1 MNIKMME
8 YEKEQVIRYGKKLID
23 RRLTTGSGGNISVCN
38 REKNLVAISPSG
50 LDYYETTPEDI
61 VILDIDGNL
70 VEGKNRPS
78 SEAGMHLAFY
88 KNRADISGIVHT
100 HSKFA
105 TAIACMGWELPAVH
119 YLIGMAGHRVKCT
132 GYATYG
138 SDELAKKALET
149 IGDSNAVLL
158 ANHGLIAL
166 GEDVD
171 RAFSTAEHLEFVSEV
186 YYLTKTLGT
195 PNILSDENMDDVM
208 KKFGTFRYR

>member
-1 MNIKMME
+1 MME
-8 YEKEQVIRYGKKLID
+8 YEKEQVVRYGKKLID
-23 RRLTTGSGGNISVCN
+23 RRLTTGSGGNISVYN

-61 VILDIDGNL
+61 VILDMDGNL
-70 VEGKNRPS
+70 VEGKHRPS

-88 KNRADISGIVHT
+88 KNRADVSGIVHT

-166 GEDVD
+166 GVAVD

-195 PNILSDENMDDVM
+195 PNILSDEDMDEVM
-208 KKFGTFRYR
+208 KKFGTFKYR

>member
-1 MNIKMME
+1 MMMQ
-8 YEKEQVIRYGKKLID
+8 EKEQVVRYGKKLID

-61 VILDIDGNL
+61 VILDMDGNL
-70 VEGKNRPS
+70 VEGKHRPS

-88 KNRADISGIVHT
+88 KNRADVSGIVHT

-195 PNILSDENMDDVM
+195 PNILSDEDMDEVM
-208 KKFGTFRYR
+208 KKFGTYRYT

>member
-1 MNIKMME
+1 MME
-8 YEKEQVIRYGKKLID
+8 YEKEQVVRYGKKLID
-23 RRLTTGSGGNISVCN
+23 RRLTTGSGGNISVYN

-61 VILDIDGNL
+61 VILDMDGNL
-70 VEGKNRPS
+70 VEGKHRPS

-88 KNRADISGIVHT
+88 KNRADVSGIVHT

-119 YLIGMAGHRVKCT
+119 YLIGMAGHRIKCT

-138 SDELAKKALET
+138 SDELAKEALET

-195 PNILSDENMDDVM
+195 PNILSDENMDEVM
-208 KKFGTFRYR
+208 KKFGTFRYK

>member
-1 MNIKMME
+1 MMQ
-8 YEKEQVIRYGKKLID
+8 EKELVVRYGKKLID
-23 RRLTTGSGGNISVCN
+23 RRLTTGSGGNISVYN
-38 REKNLVAISPSG
+38 REKNLVVISPSG

-61 VILDIDGNL
+61 VILDIDGNI
-70 VEGKNRPS
+70 VEGKHRPS

-88 KNRADISGIVHT
+88 KNRADVSGIVHT

-195 PNILSDENMDDVM
+195 PNILSDEDMDEVM
-208 KKFGTFRYR
+208 KKFGTFKYR

>member
-1 MNIKMME
+1 MME
-8 YEKEQVIRYGKKLID
+8 YEKEQVVRYGKKLID

-38 REKNLVAISPSG
+38 REKKLVAISPSG

-61 VILDIDGNL
+61 VILDMDGNL
-70 VEGKNRPS
+70 VEGKHRPS
-78 SEAGMHLAFY
+78 SESGMHLAFY
-88 KNRADISGIVHT
+88 KNRADVSGIVHT

-195 PNILSDENMDDVM
+195 PNILSDENMDEVM
-208 KKFGTFRYR
+208 KKFGTFRYK

>member
-1 MNIKMME
+1 MMMQ
-8 YEKEQVIRYGKKLID
+8 EKEQVVRYGKKLID
-23 RRLTTGSGGNISVCN
+23 RRLTTGSGGNISVYN

-70 VEGKNRPS
+70 VEGKHRPS

-88 KNRADISGIVHT
+88 KNRADVSGIVHT

-158 ANHGLIAL
+158 GNHGLIAL

-195 PNILSDENMDDVM
+195 PNIISDENMDEVM
-208 KKFGTFRYR
+208 KKFGTFRYK

>member
-1 MNIKMME
+1 MME
-8 YEKEQVIRYGKKLID
+8 YEKEQVVRYGKKLID

-70 VEGKNRPS
+70 VEGKHRPS

-88 KNRADISGIVHT
+88 KNRADVSGIVHT

-195 PNILSDENMDDVM
+195 PNILSDEDMDEVM
-208 KKFGTFRYR
+208 KKFGTFRYK

>member
-1 MNIKMME
+1 MNIKMMMQ
-8 YEKEQVIRYGKKLID
+8 EKEQVVRYGKKLID

-61 VILDIDGNL
+61 VILDMDGNL
-70 VEGKNRPS
+70 VEGKHRPS

-88 KNRADISGIVHT
+88 KNRADVSGIVHT

-195 PNILSDENMDDVM
+195 PNILSDENMNEVM

>member
-1 MNIKMME
+1 ME
-8 YEKEQVIRYGKKLID
+8 YEKEQVVRYGKKLID
-23 RRLTTGSGGNISVCN
+23 RRLTTGSGGNISVYN
-38 REKNLVAISPSG
+38 REKKLVAISPSG

-61 VILDIDGNL
+61 VILDIDGNI
-70 VEGKNRPS
+70 VEGKHRPS
-78 SEAGMHLAFY
+78 SEAGMHLTLY
-88 KNRADISGIVHT
+88 KNRADVSGIVHT

-195 PNILSDENMDDVM
+195 PNILSDENMDEVM
-208 KKFGTFRYR
+208 KKFGTFRYK

>member
-1 MNIKMME
+1 MNIKMMQ
-8 YEKEQVIRYGKKLID
+8 EKEQVVRYGKKLID
-23 RRLTTGSGGNISVCN
+23 RRLTTGSGGNISVYN

-70 VEGKNRPS
+70 VEGKHRPS

-88 KNRADISGIVHT
+88 KNRADVSGIVHT

-195 PNILSDENMDDVM
+195 PNILSDEDMDEVM
-208 KKFGTFRYR
+208 KKFGTFKYR

>member
-1 MNIKMME
+1 MME
-8 YEKEQVIRYGKKLID
+8 YEKEQVVRYGKKLID

-61 VILDIDGNL
+61 VILDMDGNL
-70 VEGKNRPS
+70 VEGKHRPS

-88 KNRADISGIVHT
+88 KNRADVSGIVHT

-195 PNILSDENMDDVM
+195 PNILSDEDMDEVM
-208 KKFGTFRYR
+208 KKFGTYRYK

>member
-1 MNIKMME
+1 MMMQ
-8 YEKEQVIRYGKKLID
+8 EKEQVVRYGKKLID
-23 RRLTTGSGGNISVCN
+23 RRLTTGSGGNISVYN

-61 VILDIDGNL
+61 VILDMDGNL
-70 VEGKNRPS
+70 VEGKHRPS

-88 KNRADISGIVHT
+88 KNRADVSGIVHT

-119 YLIGMAGHRVKCT
+119 YLIGMAGHRVRCT

-138 SDELAKKALET
+138 SEELAKKALET

-195 PNILSDENMDDVM
+195 PNILSDEDMDEVM
-208 KKFGTFRYR
+208 KKFGTFKYR

>member
-1 MNIKMME
+1 MMQ
-8 YEKEQVIRYGKKLID
+8 EKEQVVRYGKKLID
-23 RRLTTGSGGNISVCN
+23 RRLTTGSGGNISVYN

-61 VILDIDGNL
+61 VILDMDGNL
-70 VEGKNRPS
+70 VEGKHRPS

-88 KNRADISGIVHT
+88 KNRADVSGIVHT

-195 PNILSDENMDDVM
+195 PNILSDENMDEVM
-208 KKFGTFRYR
+208 KKFGTFRYK

>member
-1 MNIKMME
+1 MME
-8 YEKEQVIRYGKKLID
+8 YEKEQVVRYGKKLID
-23 RRLTTGSGGNISVCN
+23 RRLTTGSGGNISVYN

-70 VEGKNRPS
+70 VEGKHRPS

-88 KNRADISGIVHT
+88 KNRADVSGIVHT

-195 PNILSDENMDDVM
+195 PNILSDEDMDEVM
-208 KKFGTFRYR
+208 KKFGTFRNK

>member
-1 MNIKMME
+1 MMMQ
-8 YEKEQVIRYGKKLID
+8 EKEQVVRYGKKLID
-23 RRLTTGSGGNISVCN
+23 RRLTTGSGGNISVYN

-70 VEGKNRPS
+70 VEGKHRPS

-88 KNRADISGIVHT
+88 KNRADVSGIVHT

-195 PNILSDENMDDVM
+195 PNIISDENMDEVM
-208 KKFGTFRYR
+208 KKFGTFRYK

>member
-8 YEKEQVIRYGKKLID
+8 YEKEQVVRYGKKLID

-70 VEGKNRPS
+70 VEGKHRPS

-88 KNRADISGIVHT
+88 KNRADVSGIVHT

-171 RAFSTAEHLEFVSEV
+171 RAFSTAEHLEFVSEL

-195 PNILSDENMDDVM
+195 PNILSDEDMDEVM
-208 KKFGTFRYR
+208 KKFGTFRYK

>member
-1 MNIKMME
+1 MME
-8 YEKEQVIRYGKKLID
+8 YEKEQVVRYGKKLID

-70 VEGKNRPS
+70 VEGKHRPS

-88 KNRADISGIVHT
+88 KNRADVSGIVHT

-195 PNILSDENMDDVM
+195 PNILSDENMDEVM
-208 KKFGTFRYR
+208 KKFGTYRYK

>member
-8 YEKEQVIRYGKKLID
+8 YEKEQVVRYGKKLID
-23 RRLTTGSGGNISVCN
+23 RRLTTGSGGNISVYN

-61 VILDIDGNL
+61 VILDMDGNL
-70 VEGKNRPS
+70 VEGKHRPS

-88 KNRADISGIVHT
+88 KNRADVSGIVHT

-195 PNILSDENMDDVM
+195 PNILSDENMDEVM
-208 KKFGTFRYR
+208 KKFGTFKYK

>member
-1 MNIKMME
+1 MMMQ
-8 YEKEQVIRYGKKLID
+8 EKEQVVRYGKKLID

-38 REKNLVAISPSG
+38 REKKLVAISPSG

-70 VEGKNRPS
+70 VEGKHRPS

-88 KNRADISGIVHT
+88 KNRADVSGIVHT

-195 PNILSDENMDDVM
+195 PNILSDEDMDEVM
-208 KKFGTFRYR
+208 KKFGTYRYK

>member
-1 MNIKMME
+1 MMMQ
-8 YEKEQVIRYGKKLID
+8 EKEQVVRYGKKLID

-61 VILDIDGNL
+61 VILDMDGNL
-70 VEGKNRPS
+70 VEGKHRPS
-78 SEAGMHLAFY
+78 SESGMHLAFY
-88 KNRADISGIVHT
+88 KNRADVSGIVHT

-195 PNILSDENMDDVM
+195 PNILSDEDMDEVM
-208 KKFGTFRYR
+208 KKFGTFKYR

>member
-8 YEKEQVIRYGKKLID
+8 YEKEQVVRYGKKLID
-23 RRLTTGSGGNISVCN
+23 RRLTTGSGGNISVYKKK
-38 REKNLVAISPSG
+38 KNLVAISPSG

-61 VILDIDGNL
+61 VILDINGNL
-70 VEGKNRPS
+70 VEGKHRPS

-88 KNRADISGIVHT
+88 KNRADVSGIVHT

-138 SDELAKKALET
+138 SEELAKKALET

-195 PNILSDENMDDVM
+195 PNILSDEDMDEVM
-208 KKFGTFRYR
+208 KKFGTFRYK

>member
-1 MNIKMME
+1 MMMQ
-8 YEKEQVIRYGKKLID
+8 EKEQVVRYGKKLID

-61 VILDIDGNL
+61 VILDMDGNL
-70 VEGKNRPS
+70 VEGKHRPS

-88 KNRADISGIVHT
+88 KNRADVSGIVHT

-195 PNILSDENMDDVM
+195 PNILSDENMDEVM
-208 KKFGTFRYR
+208 EKFGTFRYK

>member
-8 YEKEQVIRYGKKLID
+8 YEKEQVVRYGKKLID
-23 RRLTTGSGGNISVCN
+23 RRLTTGSGGNISVYN

-61 VILDIDGNL
+61 VILDMDGNL
-70 VEGKNRPS
+70 VEGKHRPS

-88 KNRADISGIVHT
+88 KNRADVSGIVHT

-195 PNILSDENMDDVM
+195 PNILSDEDMDEVM
-208 KKFGTFRYR
+208 KKFGTYKYR

>member
-1 MNIKMME
+1 MME
-8 YEKEQVIRYGKKLID
+8 YEKEQVVRYGKKLID
-23 RRLTTGSGGNISVCN
+23 RRLTTGSGGNISVYN

-70 VEGKNRPS
+70 VEGKHRPS

-88 KNRADISGIVHT
+88 KNRADVSGIVHT

-105 TAIACMGWELPAVH
+105 TAIACIGWELPAVH
-119 YLIGMAGHRVKCT
+119 YLIGMAGHRVRCT
-132 GYATYG
+132 EYATYG

-195 PNILSDENMDDVM
+195 PNILSDEDMDEVM
-208 KKFGTFRYR
+208 KKFGTFKYR

>member
-1 MNIKMME
+1 MMMQ
-8 YEKEQVIRYGKKLID
+8 EKEQVVRYGKKLID

-61 VILDIDGNL
+61 VILDMDGNL
-70 VEGKNRPS
+70 VEGKHRPS

-88 KNRADISGIVHT
+88 KNRADVSGIVHT

-195 PNILSDENMDDVM
+195 PNILSDENMDEVM
-208 KKFGTFRYR
+208 KKFGTFRYK

>member
-8 YEKEQVIRYGKKLID
+8 YEKEQVVRYGKKLID

-61 VILDIDGNL
+61 VILDMDGNL
-70 VEGKNRPS
+70 VEGKHRPS
-78 SEAGMHLAFY
+78 SESGMHLAFY
-88 KNRADISGIVHT
+88 KNRADVSGIVHT

-195 PNILSDENMDDVM
+195 PNILSDENMDEVM
-208 KKFGTFRYR
+208 KKFGTFKYR

>member
-1 MNIKMME
+1 MME
-8 YEKEQVIRYGKKLID
+8 YEKEQVVRYGKKLID

-61 VILDIDGNL
+61 VILDMDGNL
-70 VEGKNRPS
+70 VEGKHRPS

-88 KNRADISGIVHT
+88 KNRADVSGIVHT

-119 YLIGMAGHRVKCT
+119 YLIGMAGHRVRCT

-166 GEDVD
+166 GGDVD

-195 PNILSDENMDDVM
+195 PNILSDENMDEVM
-208 KKFGTFRYR
+208 KKFGTFRYK

>member
-1 MNIKMME
+1 ME
-8 YEKEQVIRYGKKLID
+8 YEKEQVVRYGKKLID

-50 LDYYETTPEDI
+50 LDYYETTLEDI
-61 VILDIDGNL
+61 VILDMDGNL
-70 VEGKNRPS
+70 VEGKHRPS

-88 KNRADISGIVHT
+88 KNRADVSGIVHT

-195 PNILSDENMDDVM
+195 PNILSDEDMDEVM

>member
-8 YEKEQVIRYGKKLID
+8 YEKEQVVRYGKKLID
-23 RRLTTGSGGNISVCN
+23 RRLTTGSGGNISVYN

-70 VEGKNRPS
+70 VEGKHRPS

-88 KNRADISGIVHT
+88 KNRADVSGIVHT

-195 PNILSDENMDDVM
+195 PNILSDENMDEVM
-208 KKFGTFRYR
+208 KKFGTFRYK

>member
-1 MNIKMME
+1 MME
-8 YEKEQVIRYGKKLID
+8 YEKEQVVRYGKKLID

-61 VILDIDGNL
+61 VILDMDGNL
-70 VEGKNRPS
+70 VEGKHRPS
-78 SEAGMHLAFY
+78 SESGMHLAFY
-88 KNRADISGIVHT
+88 KNRADVSGIVHT

-195 PNILSDENMDDVM
+195 PNILSDEDMDEVM
-208 KKFGTFRYR
+208 KKFGTYKYR

>member
-8 YEKEQVIRYGKKLID
+8 YEKEQVVRYGKKLID
-23 RRLTTGSGGNISVCN
+23 RRLTTGSGGNISVYN

-70 VEGKNRPS
+70 VEGKHRPS

-88 KNRADISGIVHT
+88 KNRADVSGIVHT

-138 SDELAKKALET
+138 SDELAKEALET

-186 YYLTKTLGT
+186 YYLTK
-195 PNILSDENMDDVM
+195 P
-208 KKFGTFRYR
+208 

>member
-1 MNIKMME
+1 MMMQ
-8 YEKEQVIRYGKKLID
+8 EKEQVVRYGKKLID
-23 RRLTTGSGGNISVCN
+23 RRLTTGSGGNISVYN

-50 LDYYETTPEDI
+50 LDYYETTLEDI
-61 VILDIDGNL
+61 VILDMDGNL

-88 KNRADISGIVHT
+88 KNRADVSGIVHT

-195 PNILSDENMDDVM
+195 PNILSDEDMDEVM
-208 KKFGTFRYR
+208 KKFGTYRYK

>member
-1 MNIKMME
+1 ME
-8 YEKEQVIRYGKKLID
+8 YEKEQVVRYGKKLID

-61 VILDIDGNL
+61 VILDMDGNL
-70 VEGKNRPS
+70 VEGKHRPS

-88 KNRADISGIVHT
+88 KNRADVSGIVHT

-195 PNILSDENMDDVM
+195 PNILSDEDMDEVM
-208 KKFGTFRYR
+208 KKFGTFKYR

>member
-1 MNIKMME
+1 MME
-8 YEKEQVIRYGKKLID
+8 YEKEQVVRYGKKLID
-23 RRLTTGSGGNISVCN
+23 RRLTTGSGGNISVYN

-70 VEGKNRPS
+70 VEGKHRPS

-88 KNRADISGIVHT
+88 KNRADVSGIVHT

-166 GEDVD
+166 GGDVD

-195 PNILSDENMDDVM
+195 PNILSDEDMDEVM
-208 KKFGTFRYR
+208 KKFGTFRYK

>member
-1 MNIKMME
+1 ME
-8 YEKEQVIRYGKKLID
+8 YEKEQVVRYGKKLID

-61 VILDIDGNL
+61 VILDMDCNL
-70 VEGKNRPS
+70 VEGKHRPS
-78 SEAGMHLAFY
+78 SESGMHLAFY
-88 KNRADISGIVHT
+88 KNRADVSGIVHT

-195 PNILSDENMDDVM
+195 PNILSDENMDEVM
-208 KKFGTFRYR
+208 KKFGTFKYR

>member
-8 YEKEQVIRYGKKLID
+8 YEKEQVVRYGKKLID
-23 RRLTTGSGGNISVCN
+23 RRLTTGSGGNISVYN
-38 REKNLVAISPSG
+38 REKKLVAISPSG

-61 VILDIDGNL
+61 VILDMDGNL
-70 VEGKNRPS
+70 VEGKHRPS

-88 KNRADISGIVHT
+88 KNRADVSGIVHT

-195 PNILSDENMDDVM
+195 PNILSDEDMDEVM
-208 KKFGTFRYR
+208 KKFGTFKYR